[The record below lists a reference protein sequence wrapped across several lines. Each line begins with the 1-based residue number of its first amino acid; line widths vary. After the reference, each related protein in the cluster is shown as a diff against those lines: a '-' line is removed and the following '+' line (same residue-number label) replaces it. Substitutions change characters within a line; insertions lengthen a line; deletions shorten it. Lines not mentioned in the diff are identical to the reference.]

1 MDLKALI
8 EAATASRK
16 PIAREFEFE
25 GQQVVG
31 YFLEL
36 PAGDV
41 RKTFQEENPDAAIV
55 AATFCDAEG
64 KLLFTPDQAL
74 ALKYW
79 PQRALAREALA
90 AVGFTKEAKDDAKK
104 PSEPTPG

>member
-25 GQQVVG
+25 GEPVVG

-36 PAGDV
+36 PAGEV
-41 RKTFQEENPDAAIV
+41 RRTFQEENPDAAIV

-64 KLLFTPDQAL
+64 NLLFTPEQAL

-79 PQRALAREALA
+79 PQRTLAREALA
-90 AVGFTKEAKDDAKK
+90 AVGFTKEAKEAAKK